1 MRNLA
6 LLFCGIFFT
15 LAFSF
20 SGLILSSNNI
30 LGSLQRTT
38 ETLDEEGKLQ
48 EGEELFPRVMPGLA
62 KQGKQVY
69 IEMGC
74 MYCHSQQVRRAG
86 FGGDAER
93 GWGPRASVPRDYIT
107 QDRVLLGTM
116 RTGPD
121 LMNVGGRPL
130 NADWHHLHLYNPQ
143 ITSEHSNMPPF
154 AFLYEVQAIEQSPS
168 ADALQFP
175 PGSPYAPAEGY
186 EVVPTRNAKALVAY
200 LLSLKLDYSV
210 PEAPIL

>member
-86 FGGDAER
+86 F
-93 GWGPRASVPRDYIT
+93 VM
-107 QDRVLLGTM
+107 L
-116 RTGPD
+116 
-121 LMNVGGRPL
+121 
-130 NADWHHLHLYNPQ
+130 
-143 ITSEHSNMPPF
+143 
-154 AFLYEVQAIEQSPS
+154 S
-168 ADALQFP
+168 ADGVLAHRF
-175 PGSPYAPAEGY
+175 
-186 EVVPTRNAKALVAY
+186 LVIISHKIA
-200 LLSLKLDYSV
+200 SCWEPCEQV
-210 PEAPIL
+210 RI